1 MRSASSDRNQ
11 QQEYRDDLLQ
21 QCKDVIAQGLS
32 TCNRYDVTIRGLEDV
47 ENVSNKHISVRQNG
61 ADTGPGSHSQLPIYR
76 PECLSKCP
84 GKVKRYHCRR
94 FQELYRTV
102 VASRSSVLN
111 PKLAWDA
118 GLGDMFNLDTLALNI
133 STLNDGHINRQP
145 FIAGEW
151 KFRKDMPT
159 PKESNLAHLVFCNP
173 GHRVVLFATHRI
185 TMAGSEL
192 IKT

>member
-1 MRSASSDRNQ
+1 
-11 QQEYRDDLLQ
+11 
-21 QCKDVIAQGLS
+21 
-32 TCNRYDVTIRGLEDV
+32 
-47 ENVSNKHISVRQNG
+47 VRQNG